1 LSIHL
6 FLQPVHNRLWLRSQ
20 FEFEYESGMASSDER
35 RSMRLDLRHALMQI
49 SRKLLLQRCHMDAMY
64 SGLVYHEVMRSVQQ
78 VGALDH
84 LHPDQSSHAYTHG
97 LHAVSSMQTYVRHYV
112 HIP

>member
-1 LSIHL
+1 M
-6 FLQPVHNRLWLRSQ
+6 Q
-20 FEFEYESGMASSDER
+20 
-35 RSMRLDLRHALMQI
+35 LDLRHALMQI
-49 SRKLLLQRCHMDAMY
+49 SKKLLLQQCHMDATY

-84 LHPDQSSHAYTHG
+84 LHPDQLSHAYKRG
-97 LHAVSSMQTYVRHYV
+97 LHAVSLMLTYVRHYV